1 MNVNDFYEKLA
12 DLMEEYDAEF
22 DITQYNGRGYLD
34 IHTGYGRIETQDEF
48 TGIITPQMMRDARD
62 GN

>member
-22 DITQYNGRGYLD
+22 DITQYNGL
-34 IHTGYGRIETQDEF
+34 TLTQDMVE
-48 TGIITPQMMRDARD
+48 
-62 GN
+62 